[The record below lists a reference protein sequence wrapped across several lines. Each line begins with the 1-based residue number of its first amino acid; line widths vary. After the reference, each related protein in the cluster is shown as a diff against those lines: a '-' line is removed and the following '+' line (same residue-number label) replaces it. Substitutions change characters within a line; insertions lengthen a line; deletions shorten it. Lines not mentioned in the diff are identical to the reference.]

1 MLLLLLNKQDMK
13 DQMSNSSMQA
23 LAERKN
29 RQVRTRKGQCLSAT
43 RDSVCLLQ
51 GISCLE
57 FPHKPL
63 VGEAGCSQAV
73 FELCPFGCPGRAG
86 SHVAASL
93 SQASLRAVS
102 QHSPSVS
109 VFRAGCVQ
117 LSALH
122 HPMEREISL
131 LLGGNGLRIH
141 VNECNPVL
149 CWI

>member
-1 MLLLLLNKQDMK
+1 MLLLLLNEQDMK

-43 RDSVCLLQ
+43 MYILSGV
-51 GISCLE
+51 
-57 FPHKPL
+57 PPL
-63 VGEAGCSQAV
+63 TKLWYGKGLARCSQAV
-73 FELCPFGCPGRAG
+73 LEPYPFGCPGRAG
-86 SHVAASL
+86 SQVAASL

-131 LLGGNGLRIH
+131 LLGGGTSS
-141 VNECNPVL
+141 ESMSMKCNPAR